1 MHNDPTDTQPLNEHL
16 SEHLSERL
24 TELEIKASFAEDT
37 LDRLNDVIVRQQ
49 AQIDLLIREVTQLRQ
64 QPTAADASPAGSLR
78 DELPPH
84 Y

>member
-1 MHNDPTDTQPLNEHL
+1 MHNAPDRHED
-16 SEHLSERL
+16 RL
-24 TELEIKASFAEDT
+24 TELEIQASYMDDL

-49 AQIDLLIREVTQLRQ
+49 AQIDSLMREVALLRDR
-64 QPTAADASPAGSLR
+64 PAAADAPAFRSLR

>member
-1 MHNDPTDTQPLNEHL
+1 MPTQPSTED
-16 SEHLSERL
+16 RL
-24 TELEIKASFAEDT
+24 TELEIKASYADDT

-49 AQIDLLIREVTQLRQ
+49 AQIELLMREVALLRQ
-64 QPTAADASPAGSLR
+64 QPQAGEAAEFHSLR